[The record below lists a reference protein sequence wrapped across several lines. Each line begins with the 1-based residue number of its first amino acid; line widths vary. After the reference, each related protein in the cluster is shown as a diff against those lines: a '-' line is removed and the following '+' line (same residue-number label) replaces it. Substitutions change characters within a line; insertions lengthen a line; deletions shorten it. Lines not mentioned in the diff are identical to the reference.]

1 MGAGV
6 GYECEYALFAF
17 AIAFAEFE
25 FDMAGECELC
35 SSSAELW
42 LCLLFLLCEI
52 QAFSDSGLSTLERC
66 LTAFGMF

>member
-1 MGAGV
+1 MRAGV

-17 AIAFAEFE
+17 AFVEFE
-25 FDMAGECELC
+25 LDMAGEYELC

-42 LCLLFLLCEI
+42 LCLLFLLWEI